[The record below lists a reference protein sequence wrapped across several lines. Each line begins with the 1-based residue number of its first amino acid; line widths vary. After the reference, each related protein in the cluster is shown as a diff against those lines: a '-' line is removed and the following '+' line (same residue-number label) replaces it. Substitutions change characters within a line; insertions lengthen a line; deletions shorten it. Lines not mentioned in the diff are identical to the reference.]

1 MNKQTP
7 VQLFLSIFLRVAVAI
22 LGVVI
27 IIFGIIFLSNVFKKG
42 GKDKDDSAQSSTV
55 DESVL
60 TEVSQRDDLLFSSTE
75 ATETATTEGGQ
86 DKTEDKTEE
95 EAGATSK
102 DKSILVLNGAEQGG
116 LAGSVCGKLNGLG
129 YDNTTPS
136 DFDGVIARTKIVAQK
151 NGDGKDFMEM
161 FKSPVYEVGIVT
173 EGAPF
178 DTSDY
183 DIVIII
189 GTNDQTEEV
198 TSDSEDSSDDS
209 GDYSDS
215 SDSDDESGE
224 YSDDS
229 SDYDES
235 DNSDSDE
242 SADTDSDDNEE

>member
-1 MNKQTP
+1 MDKQTP

-27 IIFGIIFLSNVFKKG
+27 IIFGIVFLSNVFKKG
-42 GKDKDDSAQSSTV
+42 GKDKDGSAQSSTV

-60 TEVSQRDDLLFSSTE
+60 TEVSQRDDLLFNSTE
-75 ATETATTEGGQ
+75 ATETASTEGDQ
-86 DKTEDKTEE
+86 DKNDDKTEE
-95 EAGATSK
+95 NAGSTSK
-102 DKSILVLNGAEQGG
+102 DIAILVLNGTEQGG
-116 LAGSVCGKLNGLG
+116 LAGSVCGKLNGIG

-136 DFDGVIARTKIVAQK
+136 DYNGVIARTKIVAQK

-183 DIVIII
+183 DVVIII
-189 GTNDQTEEV
+189 GTNDQTEQV
-198 TSDSEDSSDDS
+198 TNNSDDS
-209 GDYSDS
+209 GDESENY
-215 SDSDDESGE
+215 SDSDDTNDESGD

-229 SDYDES
+229 DES
-235 DNSDSDE
+235 G
-242 SADTDSDDNEE
+242 DSDDGDHEE